1 MKVMINR
8 ASKLHDKLLNICAAQ
23 YNKLSEQSQK
33 RVSVW
38 KPEMLILDFNEDEL
52 PPMPPLEGEEEVKLE
67 PEDTIAE
74 RIMLNPRKKK

>member
-67 PEDTIAE
+67 QEDTIAE
-74 RIMLNPRKKK
+74 KIMLNPRKKK

>member
-33 RVSVW
+33 RVSV
-38 KPEMLILDFNEDEL
+38 
-52 PPMPPLEGEEEVKLE
+52 
-67 PEDTIAE
+67 
-74 RIMLNPRKKK
+74 